1 MSDKAD
7 IMAKLTKATLEGD
20 DDLAKQAAQE
30 VIEANLDISQ
40 AINDGLA
47 NGMKMLGEKY
57 EKFEC
62 FLPDLMLGADAM
74 EAGLAILRPKLLEK
88 AGAKGL
94 KGKVVVG
101 TAYGDIHDIGKNLV
115 STFISVAGFE
125 VFDLGKDIPPK
136 DYVQKAKEVEADIIS
151 ISCLVSPSMYY
162 QRDVIELLDAMG
174 IRDKYYVL
182 VGGGPITT
190 EWTKQI
196 GSDGYGKYAED
207 AVKLGEELMASNKKP
222 GSGEPLL
229 IGLK

>member
-1 MSDKAD
+1 MFL
-7 IMAKLTKATLEGD
+7 LTGLVEPIGPAGEVMPLPLAQPRGPNKIEEVVVTL
-20 DDLAKQAAQE
+20 
-30 VIEANLDISQ
+30 
-40 AINDGLA
+40 
-47 NGMKMLGEKY
+47 
-57 EKFEC
+57 
-62 FLPDLMLGADAM
+62 

-94 KGKVVVG
+94 KGKVVIG

-136 DYVQKAKEVEADIIS
+136 DYIQKAKEVEADIIS

-174 IRDKYYVL
+174 IREKYYVI

-207 AVKLGEELMASNKKP
+207 AVKLCEELMASGKKP